1 MEDSCSRERE
11 ALSNTSINPSIAILS
26 FMRVLILFFS
36 FFLLFFSSSIFAENS
51 LRDYLDTAVIFK
63 ESGEYERAIDILKT
77 AKNFSKNPQIL
88 KYQAKLEFLSGHS
101 SKALNFFNKIENKDW
116 QNFIYL
122 GLIYEDLGK
131 KTLAIT
137 NYLKAL
143 TLRENV
149 VAYFRLGKI
158 YRKKGDLK
166 LAIKYFSS
174 IIEFDPSIRL
184 AYYYLGECFYQN
196 TDYKKAYKFLAKAI
210 KFYPGVA
217 LIGEKLET
225 VKQELGEDFFKSRK
239 KAKEE
244 KRKKVKL
251 IAYVQEKDIPLVRVG
266 LNRGA
271 KEFSFSS
278 SSNFLIS
285 NNEDS
290 YSGLA
295 DKLYTFALEGE
306 KLVLR
311 DYQDRKEYKTFSKI
325 VSITSL
331 VQSKEKSPFYIL
343 NISSGVGDFWPKE
356 RDKAY
361 RGDLEIIVGDD
372 GITLINILSVEE
384 YLYGVLSAE
393 MPSKSHSQALMAQA
407 VAARTFAFR
416 NLGRHKRQEF
426 NFCPHVHCQVYQGI
440 SAEVSSTIAA
450 VNDTRGEVVVY
461 NDKPIDILFH
471 ANCGGC
477 LASDVFGQS
486 NYLEEKVDNFDLSL
500 PDSAYGEE
508 EWFLDLPLVF
518 CSEPKGSKHRWQ
530 RVYDREDFS
539 IAFGEKLEDLG
550 NIILKEKGDCFHYKE
565 IEIITLADSK
575 NLKGDLT
582 IRNYFDH
589 LRSSAFKLEKKLTDK
604 GQTSMLLFWG
614 AGFGHGTGMCQ
625 DGAIS
630 MAEDGYNWRQIIEHY
645 FSPVKIKKL
654 Y

>member
-1 MEDSCSRERE
+1 MEDSCIRERE
-11 ALSNTSINPSIAILS
+11 VLSITSINSNITILS
-26 FMRVLILFFS
+26 FMRVLVLFFS
-36 FFLLFFSSSIFAENS
+36 FFLLFFSSNVFAENS
-51 LRDYLDTAVIFK
+51 LKDYLDTAVIFK
-63 ESGEYERAIDILKT
+63 ESGEYERARDILET
-77 AKNFSKNPQIL
+77 AKDFSKNPQIL
-88 KYQAKLEFLSGHS
+88 KYQAKLEFLAGHS
-101 SKALNFFNKIENKDW
+101 NKALDSFNNIEDKDW
-116 QNFIYL
+116 QSFIYL
-122 GLIYEDLGK
+122 GLIYENLDK
-131 KTLAIT
+131 EALAIK
-137 NYLKAL
+137 NYQKSLDS
-143 TLRENV
+143 RENLI
-149 VAYFRLGKI
+149 AYFRLGKI
-158 YRKKGDLK
+158 YRKKGDIK
-166 LAIKYFSS
+166 LAIKCFSS
-174 IIEFDPSIRL
+174 IIESDPSIRL
-184 AYYYLGECFYQN
+184 AYYYLGECFYQSA
-196 TDYKKAYKFLAKAI
+196 DYKKAYKFLAKAI

-217 LIGEKLET
+217 LISEKLET

-251 IAYVQEKDIPLVRVG
+251 AAYIQEKNIPLVRVG
-266 LNRGA
+266 LSRRA

-285 NNEDS
+285 NDKDS

-295 DKLYTFALEGE
+295 DKLYIFVLEGE

-331 VQSKEKSPFYIL
+331 DLSKEKSPFYIL
-343 NISSGVGDFWPKE
+343 NLSSGVGDFWHKE

-361 RGDLEIIVGDD
+361 RGDLEIIAGDD
-372 GITLINILSVEE
+372 GLTLINILSVEE

-416 NLGRHKRQEF
+416 NLGRHKKQGF
-426 NFCPHVHCQVYQGI
+426 NFCPYVHCQVYQGI
-440 SAEVSSTIAA
+440 SAEVSTTVAA
-450 VNDTRGEVVVY
+450 VKDTRGEVVAY
-461 NDKPIDILFH
+461 NDRPIDILFH

-539 IAFGEKLEDLG
+539 IAFGEKLEDLK
-550 NIILKEKGDCFHYKE
+550 NIILKKKGDCFHYKE
-565 IEIITLADSK
+565 IEIITSTGSK

-589 LRSSAFKLEKKLTDK
+589 LRSSAFKLEKRLTDK

-614 AGFGHGTGMCQ
+614 AGFGHGAGMCQ
-625 DGAIS
+625 DGAIG